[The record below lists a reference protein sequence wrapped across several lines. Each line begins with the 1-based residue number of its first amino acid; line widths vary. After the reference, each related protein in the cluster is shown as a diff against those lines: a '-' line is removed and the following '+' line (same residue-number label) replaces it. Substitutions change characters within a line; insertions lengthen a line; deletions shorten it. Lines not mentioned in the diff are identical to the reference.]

1 LALSI
6 GELTGYL
13 DLDAGPFE
21 KAIGSAFDKLGSKK
35 WQVAG
40 AAAGVAAATALTS
53 GLMSAADT
61 EVLNKKMAASLG
73 LTKEQSATAGTA
85 AGKLYADNY
94 GSSLEEVNGAVE
106 GVMSSIRGM
115 KNKSSEDIQAVTK
128 DVLNLASAFELD
140 AGRTAQVA
148 GQMITSGI
156 AKDAK
161 QAADLLAGTL
171 QMVPKNVREDI
182 MDAVDEYAPFMSTL
196 GIKGEDAMGLL
207 VRSSEKGMY
216 GIDKTGDALKE
227 FTIRAT
233 DMSTATGGA
242 YKALGMDQKG
252 MTEKLLAGG
261 DTAKTAFNDI
271 IQGLTGMTDPVAQ
284 SQAALALF
292 GTPLEDLSVNEIP
305 KFLNSIDPMGDGF
318 DSMEGKAAELDDT
331 LGGSAKGGWA
341 SFQRSAEQ
349 SMSAI
354 GEKMLPT
361 LQPII
366 DNLKEWAPT
375 LGPVVLALAAFAG
388 LIWAVS
394 AAMTAFT
401 VIKTIIDVIKAW
413 TVVQWLLNT
422 SLYGFPLVW
431 IVVAV
436 MALIAAIV
444 LLVMNWDTVVNWISV
459 VWGGFINWC
468 VEIIDGFVVWWNQIW
483 GGFANWIVELWNGFI
498 GMITDAWNAYI
509 TWVVSMIVG
518 FVGWWNGIWT
528 AVGQW
533 IINVWNGFIGFI
545 MDIWNGYWA
554 WVFGVI
560 SAFSS
565 WWNGIW
571 DSVKQFI
578 IDAWNN
584 IVTGVSDGVNNVIEF
599 VKGLPGKILGF
610 FANAGTLLLD
620 AGKNILQGFLDG
632 LTKGF
637 DDVKDFVGGIGDWIA
652 KNKGPKAYDLALLI
666 PAGGWIMDGLQSGI
680 KASMPSLKKT
690 LGGVSATIAGG
701 VGGGTVGLDGTVPPT
716 SAASAANAPAPV
728 QHTWNVT
735 VEGADNPE
743 ETWQVFK
750 SRAND
755 SLRAQ
760 GADIVLV

>member
-1 LALSI
+1 MALSI

-13 DLDAGPFE
+13 DLEAGPFD
-21 KAIGSAFDKLGSKK
+21 KAIGSAFDKMGSKK
-35 WQVAG
+35 WQVVG
-40 AAAGVAAATALTS
+40 AAAGVAAGTALAA
-53 GLMSAADT
+53 GLLSAADT

-73 LTKEQSATAGTA
+73 LTKEQSASAGKA

-128 DVLNLASAFELD
+128 DVLNLSSAFEID
-140 AGRTAQVA
+140 AGRAAQVA

-161 QAADLLAGTL
+161 QAADLLAGSL

-227 FTIRAT
+227 FTIRST
-233 DMSTATGGA
+233 DMSTATGEA
-242 YKALGMDQKG
+242 YKTLGMDQKD
-252 MTEKLLAGG
+252 MSAKLLAGG

-271 IQGLTGMTDPVAQ
+271 IQGLTGMDDPVAQ

-305 KFLNSIDPMGDGF
+305 KFLNSIDPMGDKF
-318 DSMEGKAAELDDT
+318 DSMEGKAAELDST

-341 SFQRSAEQ
+341 SFQRSAEA
-349 SMSAI
+349 SLSAL
-354 GEKMLPT
+354 GEKMLPI
-361 LQPII
+361 LMPII
-366 DNLKEWAPT
+366 DKMKEWAPI
-375 LGPVVLALAAFAG
+375 LGPLVVALGALAAV
-388 LIWAVS
+388 IWVVN
-394 AAMTAFT
+394 AAMLVSPVTW
-401 VIKTIIDVIKAW
+401 II
-413 TVVQWLLNT
+413 
-422 SLYGFPLVW
+422 
-431 IVVAV
+431 VAIL
-436 MALIAAIV
+436 ALIAAVV
-444 LLVMNWDTVVNWISV
+444 LLVMNWDTVVKFLTDIWNAYIAWV
-459 VWGGFINWC
+459 VGVMN
-468 VEIIDGFVVWWNQIW
+468 GFVGWWNEIW
-483 GGFANWIVELWNGFI
+483 GGFANWIVGLWNGFI
-498 GMITDAWNAYI
+498 GMITDAWSAYI
-509 TWVVSMIVG
+509 TWVLGIVNG
-518 FVGWWNGIWT
+518 FV
-528 AVGQW
+528 
-533 IINVWNGFIGFI
+533 
-545 MDIWNGYWA
+545 
-554 WVFGVI
+554 
-560 SAFSS
+560 S
-565 WWNGIW
+565 WWNGLW
-571 DSVKQFI
+571 TGVGQFI
-578 IDAWNN
+578 IDVWNN
-584 IVTGVSDGVNNVIEF
+584 IVKGVSDGVNGVIDF
-599 VKGLPGKILGF
+599 VKGLPDKILGF

-620 AGKNILQGFLDG
+620 AGKNILSGFLKGLEDG
-632 LTKGF
+632 FNG
-637 DDVKDFVGGIGDWIA
+637 VKDFVGGIGDWIA
-652 KNKGPKAYDLALLI
+652 KNKGPKAYDLALLV

-680 KASMPSLKKT
+680 KSSMPSLRKT
-690 LGGVSATIAGG
+690 LGGVSATIAGS
-701 VGGGTVGLDGTVPPT
+701 VSGGTVGLDGTVPPT
-716 SAASAANAPAPV
+716 SGASAASGQAPV